1 MNYNA
6 FIMEV
11 ESFVHK
17 VTMKFKDCIIN
28 TTCFIKNRIIT
39 CYQNVLKVT
48 DWITK
53 IISCLFHRNTNW
65 NSNEWINESISH
77 ITKTA
82 VKSIYKILKTCFLQ
96 FTNERLL
103 LTTKKLTGNNTYV
116 EVSYRKIFS
125 QIDSLREARC
135 VNMFSS

>member
-11 ESFVHK
+11 ESFVHE
-17 VTMKFKDCIIN
+17 VTMKFKDFIIN
-28 TTCFIKNRIIT
+28 TTCFMKNRIIT

-53 IISCLFHRNTNW
+53 IISRLFHRNTNW
-65 NSNEWINESISH
+65 NSNESINESISH

-82 VKSIYKILKTCFLQ
+82 VKSIYKILKIYFLQ
-96 FTNERLL
+96 FTNMRLL
-103 LTTKKLTGNNTYV
+103 LTAKRLAGSNTYFDV
-116 EVSYRKIFS
+116 TYRESFFTNWFFKR
-125 QIDSLREARC
+125 SLVC
-135 VNMFSS
+135 

>member
-11 ESFVHK
+11 ESFVHE
-17 VTMKFKDCIIN
+17 VTMKFKDFIIN
-28 TTCFIKNRIIT
+28 TTCFMKNRIIT

-65 NSNEWINESISH
+65 NSNESINESISH

-125 QIDSLREARC
+125 DWFFKRSPVC
-135 VNMFSS
+135 

>member
-11 ESFVHK
+11 ESFVHE
-17 VTMKFKDCIIN
+17 VTMKFKDFIIN
-28 TTCFIKNRIIT
+28 TTCFMKNRIIT

-65 NSNEWINESISH
+65 NSNESINESISH
-77 ITKTA
+77 ITKKA
-82 VKSIYKILKTCFLQ
+82 VKSIYKILKIYLLQ
-96 FTNERLL
+96 FTNMRLL
-103 LTTKKLTGNNTYV
+103 LTAKKLAGSNTYFDV
-116 EVSYRKIFS
+116 TYRESFFTNWFFKR
-125 QIDSLREARC
+125 SLVC
-135 VNMFSS
+135 

>member
-11 ESFVHK
+11 ESFVHE
-17 VTMKFKDCIIN
+17 VTMKFKDFIIN
-28 TTCFIKNRIIT
+28 TACFMKNRIIT

-65 NSNEWINESISH
+65 NSNESINESISH

-82 VKSIYKILKTCFLQ
+82 VKSIYKILKIYFLQ
-96 FTNERLL
+96 FTNMRLL
-103 LTTKKLTGNNTYV
+103 LTAKKLAGSNTYFDV
-116 EVSYRKIFS
+116 TYRESFFTNWFFKR
-125 QIDSLREARC
+125 SLVC
-135 VNMFSS
+135 